1 MPKATQG
8 GASDVNVDPDYI
20 APAGVPPQD
29 ALDQGLPDAG
39 RPADE
44 PREADAA
51 PDTGQQHQSA
61 GKQDQANGGGERDET
76 AQNKDRA
83 KLTPAKKAAAS
94 SDRSHI
100 TRNDNK

>member
-29 ALDQGLPDAG
+29 AIDQGLPDAG
-39 RPADE
+39 RPDNE

-51 PDTGQQHQSA
+51 PDTG
-61 GKQDQANGGGERDET
+61 ERDEN
-76 AQNKDRA
+76 AQNKDRSKA
-83 KLTPAKKAAAS
+83 TPAKKAATQTTAQT
-94 SDRSHI
+94 RSHI
-100 TRNDNK
+100 TRNDK

>member
-1 MPKATQG
+1 MPRATQG

-39 RPADE
+39 QPVDE

-51 PDTGQQHQSA
+51 PDTGQQHQTA
-61 GKQDQANGGGERDET
+61 GRQDKANGGGERDET
-76 AQNKDRA
+76 AQNKDRSKATTAEKSAA
-83 KLTPAKKAAAS
+83 K
-94 SDRSHI
+94 SHI

>member
-29 ALDQGLPDAG
+29 AIEQGLPDAG
-39 RPADE
+39 QPDGE

-51 PDTGQQHQSA
+51 PDTGERR
-61 GKQDQANGGGERDET
+61 ERDEN
-76 AQNKDRA
+76 AQNKDRSKA
-83 KLTPAKKAAAS
+83 TPAKKAATQTTAQT
-94 SDRSHI
+94 RSHI
-100 TRNDNK
+100 ARNDK